1 MHHVSKTAN
10 NKSHF
15 RSSKSDLQE
24 RKRTFGTLKKL
35 TSSKSASFSA
45 VNKKETVQNELLVK
59 ELALSSDILED
70 KRSQKAS
77 SKKQFISH
85 RRHQTG
91 RTIRRDAIAPPPISE
106 SVSRKPTSMALLS
119 GQSGKAPSEKTLPIS
134 RTLLTAIGLL
144 FDERNHFEKDSN
156 ALTLAKVLL
165 DKDKKVI
172 AKHTTQG
179 PDSLNMAAQLGGL
192 SRVLRF
198 LNASLSQES
207 PGGERK
213 STIHTE
219 LINPTELGVSILRLL
234 FGHKATLVMKPAY
247 KTFHNN
253 PTSRILSASNP
264 VASSPR
270 RKQHK
275 KSFSFALAKAVSDL
289 IKSMAKEELKNYLQ
303 KMPNR
308 QVKSPAL
315 PQRYWPSHKKVDIQG
330 NRKSWVL
337 LKIPKSG
344 EEAAPQQTM
353 EDQPLDEKETDVEK
367 SNAGIVDTLGK
378 LNDADPQ
385 PTENNEKNREGHSK
399 NEMNDDDQRYPGDVK
414 GRPTG
419 RVGYSVRILPS
430 LKGSAIKLPEI
441 TAKQPQSVAPTTA
454 AFAEAVQKLLKAVQ
468 SSIKTLQSK
477 QFIGHPQN
485 IGSKVTDKPQHA
497 VSDPLASIVSD
508 QPKAEKTSTGNV
520 RAMRND
526 PTAMNEVQ
534 LSQKQPVLAKKLSGL
549 GEVSAFTRAAAPT
562 EHENAIFDPF
572 KDLEPITK
580 SISPTK
586 RLGPSGNVLFESA
599 TELGTP
605 RNTQQT
611 STADHIQEGM
621 LLTSPQ
627 SCFKTCRT

>member
-1 MHHVSKTAN
+1 MHHASKTAN

-35 TSSKSASFSA
+35 ASSKSASFWA
-45 VNKKETVQNELLVK
+45 ANKKETVQNELLVK
-59 ELALSSDILED
+59 ELALSSDVLED
-70 KRSQKAS
+70 KGSRKAR
-77 SKKQFISH
+77 SKKQFIS
-85 RRHQTG
+85 RSRHQTG

-106 SVSRKPTSMALLS
+106 SVSQKPTSIALLS
-119 GQSGKAPSEKTLPIS
+119 GQSGKATSDKALPIS

-144 FDERNHFEKDSN
+144 FDERNHFQKDSN

-165 DKDKKVI
+165 DKDKNVI
-172 AKHTTQG
+172 AKHTSQG
-179 PDSLNMAAQLGGL
+179 SDSLGMAAQLGGL

-198 LNASLSQES
+198 LNASLSQQS

-234 FGHKATLVMKPAY
+234 FGHKAPLVMKPTN

-253 PTSRILSASNP
+253 PTSRILPAANP
-264 VASSPR
+264 VVSSPR
-270 RKQHK
+270 RKHHK

-289 IKSMAKEELKNYLQ
+289 IKSMAKEELNNYLQ
-303 KMPNR
+303 KIPNR
-308 QVKSPAL
+308 QVKSPAI
-315 PQRYWPSHKKVDIQG
+315 PRRYWPSHKKVNVQG

-344 EEAAPQQTM
+344 EEALPQQTM
-353 EDQPLDEKETDVEK
+353 EDQPLEEKETDAEK
-367 SNAGIVDTLGK
+367 SNAGTVDTLGK
-378 LNDADPQ
+378 LNDVDPQ
-385 PTENNEKNREGHSK
+385 PNDKNTEGHSK

-430 LKGSAIKLPEI
+430 LKGSAINQPEI
-441 TAKQPQSVAPTTA
+441 TTKKPQSVAPTTA

-485 IGSKVTDKPQHA
+485 IASTVTDKPQHV

-508 QPKAEKTSTGNV
+508 QPKATEKTSTGNV

-526 PTAMNEVQ
+526 PTVMREVQ
-534 LSQKQPVLAKKLSGL
+534 LSQKQPVLAKKLPSL

-627 SCFKTCRT
+627 SCVKTCRT